1 MVLAVE
7 LISDS
12 GEFGNY
18 LRKTKSKDNWL
29 RRLLG
34 DGDEVRDGANE
45 TSMLKSPHKIIF
57 DRFLQDMDL
66 MQL

>member
-12 GEFGNY
+12 GGFENY
-18 LRKTKSKDNWL
+18 PRKTKKSEDNWL

-34 DGDEVRDGANE
+34 DSDEVRDGADE

-57 DRFLQDMDL
+57 DRFLQEWI
-66 MQL
+66 